1 MEMPNINVTIT
12 NSLEDYN
19 NNYDTKFEELN
30 RTLFSNM
37 VMFELTK
44 CCGYGSFMP
53 VYRSSSLQE
62 LYSTVRHHF
71 SLNRIDELYIVSN
84 MNNEKIQIPMMEEKT
99 VGEYIRECV
108 SNSPP
113 IISPIYGI
121 PHPVV
126 YKLYVDDGHTHT
138 HTHNENEVEV
148 NNVLYV
154 NDYYVNDDSDD
165 MVISV

>member
-1 MEMPNINVTIT
+1 MEMPNINVT
-12 NSLEDYN
+12 NSVEDYN
-19 NNYDTKFEELN
+19 NYETKFEELN

-37 VMFELTK
+37 IMFELTK

-53 VYRSSSLQE
+53 VYKTSSLQE
-62 LYSTVRHHF
+62 LYLTVKHHF

-84 MNNEKIQIPMMEEKT
+84 LNNQKIQIPMMEEKT
-99 VGEYIRECV
+99 VGEYVRECV
-108 SNSPP
+108 GNSPP
-113 IISPIYGI
+113 IISPIYAM

-126 YKLYVDDGHTHT
+126 YKLYVDDGHTHA
-138 HTHNENEVEV
+138 HNENEM

-154 NDYYVNDDSDD
+154 NDYYDNDDDD